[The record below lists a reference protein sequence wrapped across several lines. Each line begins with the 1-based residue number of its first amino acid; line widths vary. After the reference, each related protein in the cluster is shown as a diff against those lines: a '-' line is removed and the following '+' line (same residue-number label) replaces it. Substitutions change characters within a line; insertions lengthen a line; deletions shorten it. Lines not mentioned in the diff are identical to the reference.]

1 MVIPSILWTDMVFL
15 WLFIIAVVTI
25 ILVVTLLMRYLKE
38 ENIRSSKKNT
48 LLKKQMT
55 SNIAHELRTPVTS
68 IRGYL
73 ETLLA
78 CPDMPQEKKKVFL
91 ERAYNQTLRLSELI
105 SDMALI
111 SKIEEKSSNF
121 KKAEIDF
128 YDVAKEVFDEFSE
141 RTASGGITVEN
152 TVMPGSMMTA
162 NRTLIYSILRNLV
175 ENSLK
180 YAGPQVTIHLE
191 SFYIPSDK
199 CYYMTYY
206 DTGAGVPEE
215 HLERI
220 FERFYRVSEGRTR
233 DDGGS
238 GLGLSIVR
246 NAVAFHGGKIRVSN
260 REEGGLQFQFTIMR
274 G

>member
-1 MVIPSILWTDMVFL
+1 MLFF
-15 WLFIIAVVTI
+15 WLFILALVTI
-25 ILVVTLLMRYLKE
+25 IIVVTLLMRYLKE
-38 ENIRSSKKNT
+38 ENVKSVQKSS

-78 CPDMPQEKKKVFL
+78 CPDMPQEKKQAFL

-121 KKAEIDF
+121 KKAELDMF
-128 YDVAKEVFDEFSE
+128 DVAKEVFDEFSE
-141 RTASGGITVEN
+141 RTAAANVTVEN
-152 TVMPGSMMTA
+152 NIAQGTLMVA

-180 YAGPQVTIHLE
+180 YAGSGVTIHLE

-199 CYYMTYY
+199 CYYITYY
-206 DTGAGVPEE
+206 DTGSGVSEE

-220 FERFYRVSEGRTR
+220 FERFYRVQEGRTR

-246 NAVAFHGGKIRVSN
+246 NAVAFHGGNIKVST
-260 REEGGLQFQFTIMR
+260 REEGGLMFKFNIMK

>member
-1 MVIPSILWTDMVFL
+1 MNHLILIYILSAALLSVL
-15 WLFIIAVVTI
+15 LFVAWRFWKLTSEKAD
-25 ILVVTLLMRYLKE
+25 RQ
-38 ENIRSSKKNT
+38 SKK
-48 LLKKQMT
+48 LKMQMT

-78 CPDMPQEKKKVFL
+78 CPEMPQDKKHAFL
-91 ERAYNQTLRLSELI
+91 ERAYNQTLRLSDLI

-111 SKIEEKSSNF
+111 TKIEESPEKLA
-121 KKAEIDF
+121 KEDVDM
-128 YDVAKEVFDEFSE
+128 YDVASEVFDEFSE
-141 RTASGGITVEN
+141 RIAQKGVTVEN
-152 TVMPGSMMTA
+152 LLKKGIVVKG
-162 NRTLIYSILRNLV
+162 NRTLVYAILRNLV

-180 YAGPQVTIHLE
+180 YAGDGVTLHLE
-191 SFYIPSDK
+191 CYSYIDK
-199 CYYMTYY
+199 QYYFNYY
-206 DTGAGVPEE
+206 DTGHGVPQE

-246 NAVAFHGGKIRVSN
+246 NSVVFHGGDIKVMN
-260 REEGGLQFQFTIMR
+260 RQGGGLQFFFTLR
-274 G
+274 RKQD

>member
-1 MVIPSILWTDMVFL
+1 MFYY
-15 WLFIIAVVTI
+15 WLFILIFVTVVI
-25 ILVVTLLMRYLKE
+25 VAFLLTRYLKE
-38 ENIRSSKKNT
+38 ENDKTAKQTS

-78 CPDMPQEKKKVFL
+78 CPDLPKEKQHAFL

-121 KKAEIDF
+121 TKTEIDLF
-128 YDVAKEVFDEFSE
+128 DIAGEVFDEFSE
-141 RTASGGITVEN
+141 RIGSKNVIVEN
-152 TVMPGSMMTA
+152 NLYQGTTLNA
-162 NRTLIYSILRNLV
+162 NRTLIYSILRNMV

-180 YAGPQVTIHLE
+180 YAGDNITIHLE
-191 SFYIPSDK
+191 SFYDVSEKI
-199 CYYMTYY
+199 YYVTYY
-206 DTGAGVPEE
+206 DTGEGVPEE

-246 NAVAFHGGKIRVSN
+246 NAVAFHNGRFRVSN
-260 REEGGLQFQFTIMR
+260 RPEGGLMFNFSLSR
-274 G
+274 D

>member
-1 MVIPSILWTDMVFL
+1 MFYTFILIFIVITV
-15 WLFIIAVVTI
+15 IIVSV
-25 ILVVTLLMRYLKE
+25 LLTKYLKE
-38 ENIRSSKKNT
+38 ESDKTEKKT
-48 LLKKQMT
+48 SLLKKQMT

-73 ETLLA
+73 ETLLS
-78 CPDMPQEKKKVFL
+78 CPDLPREKQHAFL

-121 KKAEIDF
+121 KKTEIDL
-128 YDVAKEVFDEFSE
+128 YDVANEVFDEFSE
-141 RTASGGITVEN
+141 RIQSKNVIVEN
-152 TVMPGSMMTA
+152 ALQQGTLLNA
-162 NRTLIYSILRNLV
+162 NRTLIYSILRNMV

-180 YAGPQVTIHLE
+180 YAGDDIVIHLE
-191 SFYIPSDK
+191 SFYDLSEKI
-199 CYYMTYY
+199 YYVTYY
-206 DTGAGVPEE
+206 DTGEGVPEE

-246 NAVAFHGGKIRVSN
+246 NAVAFHNGRIKVSN
-260 REEGGLQFQFTIMR
+260 RTEGGLMFNFSLSR
-274 G
+274 A

>member
-1 MVIPSILWTDMVFL
+1 MVFL

-38 ENIRSSKKNT
+38 ENLRSSKKNT

-180 YAGPQVTIHLE
+180 YAGPQVTIRLE

>member
-1 MVIPSILWTDMVFL
+1 MLFL
-15 WLFIIAVVTI
+15 WLFILAVVTI
-25 ILVVTLLMRYLKE
+25 VIVVTILMHYLKE
-38 ENIRSSKKNT
+38 ENVRSVQKNS

-78 CPDMPQEKKKVFL
+78 CPDLPKEKQKAFL

-121 KKAEIDF
+121 KKAEIDMF
-128 YDVAKEVFDEFSE
+128 DVAKEVFDEFSE
-141 RTASGGITVEN
+141 RTNAAEVTVEN
-152 TVMPGSMMTA
+152 NIPQGTMMVA

-180 YAGPQVTIHLE
+180 YAGTGITIHIE

-199 CYYMTYY
+199 CYYITYY
-206 DTGAGVPEE
+206 DTGSGVSEE

-220 FERFYRVSEGRTR
+220 FERFYRVQEGRTR

-260 REEGGLQFQFTIMR
+260 REEGGLMFKFNIMK

>member
-1 MVIPSILWTDMVFL
+1 MNFL
-15 WLFIIAVVTI
+15 AFLYIALGV
-25 ILVVTLLMRYLKE
+25 LVSVLAFLGYRFWKVMSEKADRQ
-38 ENIRSSKKNT
+38 SKK
-48 LLKKQMT
+48 LKMQMT

-78 CPDMPQEKKKVFL
+78 CPEMPQDKKHAFL
-91 ERAYNQTLRLSELI
+91 ERAYNQTLRLSDLI

-111 SKIEEKSSNF
+111 TKIEESPEKLA
-121 KKAEIDF
+121 KEDVDM
-128 YDVAKEVFDEFSE
+128 YDVASEVFDELSE
-141 RTASGGITVEN
+141 RIAQKGVTVEN
-152 TVMPGSMMTA
+152 LLKKGIVVKG
-162 NRTLIYSILRNLV
+162 NRTLVYAILRNLV

-180 YAGPQVTIHLE
+180 YAGDGVTLHLE
-191 SFYIPSDK
+191 CYSYIDK
-199 CYYMTYY
+199 QYYFNYY
-206 DTGAGVPEE
+206 DTGRGVPQE

-246 NAVAFHGGKIRVSN
+246 NSVVFHGGDIKVMN
-260 REEGGLQFQFTIMR
+260 RQGGGLQFFFTLR
-274 G
+274 RKQD

>member
-1 MVIPSILWTDMVFL
+1 MFYIFILIFILITVIIV
-15 WLFIIAVVTI
+15 AV
-25 ILVVTLLMRYLKE
+25 LLSRYLKE
-38 ENIRSSKKNT
+38 ESDKTEKKT
-48 LLKKQMT
+48 SLLKKQMT

-73 ETLLA
+73 ETLLS
-78 CPDMPQEKKKVFL
+78 CPDLPQEKQHAFL

-121 KKAEIDF
+121 TKTEIDLF
-128 YDVAKEVFDEFSE
+128 DVANEVFDEFSE
-141 RTASGGITVEN
+141 RIVSKNVIVEN
-152 TVMPGSMMTA
+152 ALLPGTLLNA
-162 NRTLIYSILRNLV
+162 NRTLIYSILRNMV

-180 YAGPQVTIHLE
+180 YAGDNVIIHLE
-191 SFYIPSDK
+191 SFYDLSEKI
-199 CYYMTYY
+199 YYVTYY
-206 DTGAGVPEE
+206 DTGVGVPEE

-246 NAVAFHGGKIRVSN
+246 NAIAFHNGRIRVSN
-260 REEGGLQFQFTIMR
+260 RAEGGLMFNFSLSR
-274 G
+274 E